1 MSEAY
6 KRTVELYSMAK
17 NTADNN
23 TQFNVDSQRVSI
35 QEDYLSCL
43 RLLATYARTHDGSV
57 VAWAIWGRRK
67 RLGVK
72 FQGKNVTVGAVKA
85 GDIEVG
91 VTHELK
97 SPFEIQK
104 FLENTMQF
112 TVENLNEEFF
122 ERAYD
127 QLKKIESQK
136 NILLEPEETKK
147 W

>member
-6 KRTVELYSMAK
+6 KRTVELYWMAK
-17 NTADNN
+17 KTADNN

-35 QEDYLSCL
+35 QEDYLNCL
-43 RLLATYARTHDGSV
+43 RLLATYARTHGDSV
-57 VAWAIWGRRK
+57 VAWVIWGRRK

-72 FQGKNVTVGAVKA
+72 FQGRNVTVGVVKA
-85 GDIEVG
+85 GDIEMG
-91 VTHELK
+91 MTHELK

-104 FLENTMQF
+104 FLENAMRF
-112 TVENLNEEFF
+112 TVGNLNEELF

-127 QLKKIESQK
+127 QLKKIESEK
-136 NILLEPEETKK
+136 NILLEPEEIKK

>member
-6 KRTVELYSMAK
+6 KRTLDLYWMAK
-17 NTADNN
+17 NTADSN
-23 TQFNVDSQRVSI
+23 TQFNIDSQRVSI

-43 RLLATYARTHDGSV
+43 RLLATYARTHADSV
-57 VAWAIWGRRK
+57 VAWAIWGRMK

-72 FQGKNVTVGAVKA
+72 FQGRNVTVGVVKA

-91 VTHELK
+91 MTHELK

-104 FLENTMQF
+104 FLENAMRF
-112 TVENLNEEFF
+112 TVGNLNEELF
-122 ERAYD
+122 ERAYH
-127 QLKKIESQK
+127 QLKKIEFQK
-136 NILLEPEETKK
+136 NILIEPEETKK

>member
-6 KRTVELYSMAK
+6 KRTVDLYWMAK
-17 NTADNN
+17 NTADSN
-23 TQFNVDSQRVSI
+23 TQFNVDSQRVSV

-43 RLLATYARTHDGSV
+43 RLLATYTRTHDDSV

-67 RLGVK
+67 TLGVK
-72 FQGKNVTVGAVKA
+72 FQGRNVTVGVVKA

-91 VTHELK
+91 MTHELK

-104 FLENTMQF
+104 FLENAMRF
-112 TVENLNEEFF
+112 TVGNLNEELF

-136 NILLEPEETKK
+136 NILLEPEETKR

>member
-1 MSEAY
+1 
-6 KRTVELYSMAK
+6 
-17 NTADNN
+17 
-23 TQFNVDSQRVSI
+23 
-35 QEDYLSCL
+35 LSCL
-43 RLLATYARTHDGSV
+43 RLLAAYARTHDDSV

-72 FQGKNVTVGAVKA
+72 FQGRNVTVGVVKA

-91 VTHELK
+91 MTHELK

-104 FLENTMQF
+104 FLENAMRF
-112 TVENLNEEFF
+112 TVGNLNEELF

-136 NILLEPEETKK
+136 NILIEPEETKK